1 MWLGDRHHTSS
12 SLFHVSGTTT
22 HGRWEILVERFLE
35 VIILQSET
43 MCSSVGPTA
52 LSEVE
57 LLECVLEA
65 IFVLPLVYM
74 ASVFFTATV
83 RFLSFPAAI
92 T

>member
-22 HGRWEILVERFLE
+22 HGRWVSRSYNSSKIW
-35 VIILQSET
+35 QSET

-74 ASVFFTATV
+74 ASVFFMATV
-83 RFLSFPAAI
+83 RFLLSFPDAI

>member
-1 MWLGDRHHTSS
+1 
-12 SLFHVSGTTT
+12 
-22 HGRWEILVERFLE
+22 
-35 VIILQSET
+35 

-74 ASVFFTATV
+74 ASVFFMATV
-83 RFLSFPAAI
+83 RFLLSFPAAAI

>member
-1 MWLGDRHHTSS
+1 
-12 SLFHVSGTTT
+12 
-22 HGRWEILVERFLE
+22 
-35 VIILQSET
+35 
-43 MCSSVGPTA
+43 MCSSVDPTA

-83 RFLSFPAAI
+83 RFFLSFPAAI
-92 T
+92 TFNNFSFY

>member
-1 MWLGDRHHTSS
+1 
-12 SLFHVSGTTT
+12 
-22 HGRWEILVERFLE
+22 
-35 VIILQSET
+35 
-43 MCSSVGPTA
+43 MCSSVDPTA

-83 RFLSFPAAI
+83 RFLFSFPAAR